1 MPDEKEVRE
10 DNITGTVTTH
20 PDGSKSA
27 TATAAGGQTGSG
39 SSSGGVVSEPSDSE
53 AVSDATREG
62 LKSRFLKR
70 FTAEGENI
78 CFGQ

>member
-10 DNITGTVTTH
+10 DNITGTTVTTH

-27 TATAAGGQTGSG
+27 TATAAGGQIGGG

-53 AVSDATREG
+53 AVSDATRE
-62 LKSRFLKR
+62 
-70 FTAEGENI
+70 A
-78 CFGQ
+78 